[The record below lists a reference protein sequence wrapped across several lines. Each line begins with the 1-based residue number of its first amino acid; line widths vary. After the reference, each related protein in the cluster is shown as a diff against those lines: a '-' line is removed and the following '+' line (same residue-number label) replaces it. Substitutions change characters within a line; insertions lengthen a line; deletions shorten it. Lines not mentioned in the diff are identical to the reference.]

1 MQKRN
6 LTAGLCALLMACS
19 AGAVTIPVQAAAA
32 ENSVSSSMQN
42 YIDQVADLV
51 NQERAKQGLNALRTN
66 PVLNQAAEIRS
77 QEIISQFSHTRPDGR
92 SCATVLDDTG
102 VAWTA
107 TGENIAY
114 GYDSPE
120 SVMNGWMN
128 SSGHRA
134 NILNANFDSIGIGV
148 VSQNGVLYW
157 TQIFTGGTDY
167 DGEYQPKL
175 TPVTIP
181 DKNTDSEKVNLNPD
195 DICIGDSCF
204 TCSGTEC
211 TIPQNMLSCLTG
223 NCNTQNVL
231 SCLTGDCSGGNCNTQ
246 NILSA
251 LNQNCQNGNCNTIQS
266 VLKNFC
272 Q

>member
-1 MQKRN
+1 MQKKN
-6 LTAGLCALLMACS
+6 LIAGLCALLMTCS
-19 AGAVTIPVQAAAA
+19 LGAVSVPLQASAA
-32 ENSVSSSMQN
+32 ESSVSSSMQN

-51 NQERAKQGLNALRTN
+51 NQERAKQGLNALRNN

-77 QEIISQFSHTRPDGR
+77 QELISQFSHTRPDGR
-92 SCATVLDDTG
+92 GCATVLDDTG
-102 VAWTA
+102 VAWRT

-120 SVMNGWMN
+120 SVMKGWMN
-128 SSGHRA
+128 SAGHRA
-134 NILNANFDSIGIGV
+134 NILNADFDSIGIGV

-167 DGEYQPKL
+167 DGQYQPEL

-181 DKNTDSEKVNLNPD
+181 DENTDSEKLNLNQ
-195 DICIGDSCF
+195 ICIGDSCF
-204 TCSGTEC
+204 NCSGTEC
-211 TIPQNMLSCLTG
+211 TLPQNMLSCLTG
-223 NCNTQNVL
+223 NCNTQDIF
-231 SCLTGDCSGGNCNTQ
+231 SCLTGDCSGSNCDTQ